1 MQTESLRMIE
11 EKRHFNRIPSQNGAA
26 EIEIDHSYGQVNKSI
41 YKIIEYS
48 EFGLSFLVPFEDG
61 YFLVGTP
68 VKFTIAQPSIKFR
81 RMFTGI
87 VKYYH
92 PVFMNDGKKYY
103 KTGIAIATTYRDLQN
118 KKLNLRPERHIPPE
132 TSTKVV
138 RLTIDNSSYEY
149 VLADYSKYSAAFICD
164 ESDVINFKV
173 SSTIEVE
180 TISVDEISIFNGI
193 ATITRV
199 YLDGQGKNRVVFQP
213 RKTLINITAISC
225 EKAIQTATSE
235 IIEVIALQRQYENI
249 DIKFKTAVTA
259 LRMFLENI
267 SKVLEEPK
275 YQVPEAETETFLQ
288 QIFPDFFMLIDSQ
301 MTTIDDIVREL
312 SLSNESH
319 FIYKN
324 YFQTNLSHLLLQSP
338 VNQICYFKPNGYAGD
353 YEMMRLTHANMFDGP
368 SLFAKILSKYST
380 TSHLGEVCRKRTSYL
395 ENVLTDY
402 LKKKQDEHINIFS
415 IASGPALEIQE
426 LISHHP
432 EITGNVTFTL
442 LDQEIKALQ
451 YSMECIYDK
460 KIKYDS
466 NITINFIHDNL
477 QNYMREIAQ
486 KDTKPMYDIIY
497 SFGLFD
503 YFDKTLGRYIISSI
517 KPLLKPGGFIL
528 IANFSLEGN
537 KNRVLLEYGFDW
549 YLIYRDQMEMKEL
562 AKGHFPIDKIE
573 LDEIENGTMKFIK
586 LSL

>member
-1 MQTESLRMIE
+1 MIE
-11 EKRHFNRIPSQNGAA
+11 EKRQFNRALSVDGTAG
-26 EIEIDHSYGQVNKSI
+26 IEIDHTYGQVNKST
-41 YKIIEYS
+41 YKIVEYG
-48 EFGLSFLVPFEDG
+48 EFGLSFLVPSDDG

-68 VKFTIAQPSIKFR
+68 VKFTISQPSIKFR
-81 RMFTGI
+81 RMFTGV

-92 PVFMNDGKKYY
+92 PVFMEDGKKYY

-118 KKLNLRPERHIPPE
+118 KKLNLRPERLIPPE
-132 TSTKVV
+132 TSARVV
-138 RLTIDNSSYEY
+138 RLTIDSNSYEF

-193 ATITRV
+193 ATITMV
-199 YLDGQGKNRVVFQP
+199 YLDNQGKNRVVFQP
-213 RKTLINITAISC
+213 RKAFINVLAIPL
-225 EKAIQTATSE
+225 EKAIQTAASE
-235 IIEVIALQRQYENI
+235 INEINALQSQYDNI
-249 DIKFKTAVTA
+249 DCKFKTAVAA
-259 LRMFLENI
+259 LRMYLENI

-275 YQVPEAETETFLQ
+275 YQVTEAETATLLQ
-288 QIFPDFFMLIDSQ
+288 QIFPDFFLLMDSQ
-301 MTTIDDIVREL
+301 MTNIDDVVREL
-312 SLSNESH
+312 SLSSESH
-319 FIYKN
+319 CIYKN

-353 YEMMRLTHANMFDGP
+353 YEMMRLTHVNQFDGP

-402 LKKKQDEHINIFS
+402 LKKNQNKQLNIFS

-432 EITGNVTFTL
+432 ELTGNVTFTL

-460 KIKYDS
+460 KIKFES
-466 NITINFIHDNL
+466 SITINFIHDNL

-486 KDTKPMYDIIY
+486 KNIQPMYDIIY

-503 YFDKTLGRYIISSI
+503 YFDKTLGRFIINSI

-549 YLIYRDQMEMKEL
+549 YLIYRDQNEMKEL
-562 AKGHFPIDKIE
+562 AKGNFLSDKIE
-573 LDEIENGTMKFIK
+573 VDEIENGTMKFLK
-586 LSL
+586 LTL